1 MLIYC
6 NLDFVHHDLVCTFD
20 EFACWDGTCVHI
32 DDVCNGKMDCNDKS
46 DEINCQS
53 IKFPNHNSYMKNLPP
68 PPFKPMGYTEKSP
81 IYLEMIVYSV
91 LELDEMHSMMKLQL
105 ELQAKWIDTRLEF
118 TNLKSEHY
126 SNRLTGE
133 EKQKI
138 WLPPLRFANNKEK
151 KKAMLEDDSI
161 GYILLSQNASFH
173 FHPLFKTKI
182 FSGKDG

>member
-1 MLIYC
+1 MFFDHY
-6 NLDFVHHDLVCTFD
+6 LVCTSD
-20 EFACWDGTCVHI
+20 EYACWDGTCVQI

-105 ELQAKWIDTRLEF
+105 ELQVRWIDTRLEF
-118 TNLKSEHY
+118 TNLKSEQYGNIVLHA
-126 SNRLTGE
+126 
-133 EKQKI
+133 EKQKL
-138 WLPPLRFANNKEK
+138 WLPSLHFANNKK
-151 KKAMLEDDSI
+151 KMKAMFEVDNSI
-161 GYILLSQNASFH
+161 GSIFLTENATFRL
-173 FHPLFKTKI
+173 HPLFKTKI